1 MDVSRNRHSFFSR
14 DRKTSWKRMGG
25 VLNSILHLVW
35 TFRRTD
41 WAAEGWRPDCVN
53 AADVLVIDFAITLE
67 TLAKLKLEIESIPG
81 IWCNIIRGS
90 MAQNKRNMT
99 TDTIM
104 MMIDEIV
111 EGTYMM
117 PPLHYTSSQIDVH
130 EATQAARM
138 ANLRKSLIEAAFC
151 PVSIRL

>member
-1 MDVSRNRHSFFSR
+1 
-14 DRKTSWKRMGG
+14 MGG

-81 IWCNIIRGS
+81 I
-90 MAQNKRNMT
+90 
-99 TDTIM
+99 
-104 MMIDEIV
+104 
-111 EGTYMM
+111 
-117 PPLHYTSSQIDVH
+117 
-130 EATQAARM
+130 
-138 ANLRKSLIEAAFC
+138 
-151 PVSIRL
+151 